1 VDISSEYQYVT
12 QVSSRSICIIE
23 SVKHYATG
31 LAWQLKYIVPI
42 YLLIGAVGGYLLE
55 WLEIDEAVRGDFAVV
70 PAAGIVAIIVM
81 SVAAVFLYRVIDRDI
96 DQIRKSP
103 PEKHHE

>member
-1 VDISSEYQYVT
+1 MTSNEIEGLKEHIAFR
-12 QVSSRSICIIE
+12 SRILWA
-23 SVKHYATG
+23 VVAG
-31 LAWQLKYIVPI
+31 I

-70 PAAGIVAIIVM
+70 PAAGIAAIIAL
-81 SVAAVFLYRVIDRDI
+81 SVAAVFLYRAINGDI

-103 PEKHHE
+103 PEKQHE

>member
-1 VDISSEYQYVT
+1 MTSNEIEGLTEYIRFH
-12 QVSSRSICIIE
+12 SRMWWA
-23 SVKHYATG
+23 VVAG
-31 LAWQLKYIVPI
+31 I

-70 PAAGIVAIIVM
+70 PAAGIAAIIAL
-81 SVAAVFLYRVIDRDI
+81 SVAAVFLYRAINGDI

-103 PEKHHE
+103 PEKQHE